1 MNISYFINYGIFS
14 AFILLFLLEVGVGLL
29 SLISFGNYRE
39 KLMRYIVPVWEIN
52 GTFGVFYVVN
62 LEATYPSAVPLV
74 GTIYVIPVILAIT
87 AFMAHNGYIAYAEY
101 IGKPSQ
107 EALYMRIY
115 GFSMLL
121 VAFIAISMLTSSVSG
136 ISIDLKDG
144 SINLVMMFANYFN
157 ILYFAGITL
166 MTVSVS
172 MIFFE
177 MKKPSKVLPIV
188 FLLAAVAL
196 IAVATL
202 LYTPYIFA
210 NFLQYLLYFVV
221 VLAILLVSYILY
233 LKDYGIAS
241 KVMVVLGTYS
251 AVMYYGLLEYPYFFN
266 GQVNAIELMN
276 SSVMTEY
283 INAITIIG
291 GVLAAAFIT
300 VFVYFSY
307 FKNASDED
315 YANPENTVMQ

>member
-29 SLISFGNYRE
+29 SLIAFGKYRE
-39 KLMRYIVPVWEIN
+39 KLMRYIVPIWEIN

-74 GTIYVIPVILAIT
+74 GTIYVIPVILTIT
-87 AFMAHNGYIAYAEY
+87 VFMAHNGYIAYAEY
-101 IGKPSQ
+101 IGKTSQ

-136 ISIDLKDG
+136 IPINLKDG
-144 SINLVMMFANYFN
+144 TIDLVIMFANYFN
-157 ILYFAGITL
+157 LLYFVGIAL
-166 MTVSVS
+166 ITVSVS

-177 MKKPSKVLPIV
+177 MKKPSKMLPII
-188 FLLAAVAL
+188 FLLAAVVL
-196 IAVATL
+196 IAVATS

-210 NFLQYLLYFVV
+210 NFLKYLLYFTV
-221 VLAILLVSYILY
+221 VLTILLVSYISY
-233 LKDYGIAS
+233 LKDYGIIS

-251 AVMYYGLLEYPYFFN
+251 AIMYYGLLEYPYFFN
-266 GQVNAIELMN
+266 GQVNALALMN

-283 INAITIIG
+283 INAITLIG
-291 GVLAAAFIT
+291 GVLTAMFIT

-307 FKNASDED
+307 FRNIVNEND
-315 YANPENTVMQ
+315 ANHKYTG

>member
-29 SLISFGNYRE
+29 SLIAFGKYRE
-39 KLMRYIVPVWEIN
+39 KLMRYIVPIWEIN

-74 GTIYVIPVILAIT
+74 GTIYVIPVILTIT
-87 AFMAHNGYIAYAEY
+87 VFMAHNGYIAYAEY
-101 IGKPSQ
+101 IGKTSQ

-136 ISIDLKDG
+136 IPINLKDG
-144 SINLVMMFANYFN
+144 TIDLVMMFANYFN
-157 ILYFAGITL
+157 LLYFVGIAL
-166 MTVSVS
+166 ITVSVS

-177 MKKPSKVLPIV
+177 MKKPSKMLPII
-188 FLLAAVAL
+188 FLLAAVVL
-196 IAVATL
+196 IAVATS

-210 NFLQYLLYFVV
+210 NFLKYLLYFIV
-221 VLAILLVSYILY
+221 VLTILLVSYISY
-233 LKDYGIAS
+233 LKDYGIIS

-251 AVMYYGLLEYPYFFN
+251 AIMYYGLLEYPYFFN
-266 GQVNAIELMN
+266 GQVNALALMN

-283 INAITIIG
+283 INAITLIG
-291 GVLAAAFIT
+291 GVLTAMFIT

-307 FKNASDED
+307 FRNIVNEND
-315 YANPENTVMQ
+315 ANHKYTG

>member
-29 SLISFGNYRE
+29 SLIAFGKYRE
-39 KLMRYIVPVWEIN
+39 KLMRYIVPIWEIN

-74 GTIYVIPVILAIT
+74 GTIYVIPVILTIT
-87 AFMAHNGYIAYAEY
+87 VFMAHNGYIAYAEY
-101 IGKPSQ
+101 IGKTSQ
-107 EALYMRIY
+107 VALYMRIY

-136 ISIDLKDG
+136 IPINLKD
-144 SINLVMMFANYFN
+144 STMDLVMMFANYFN
-157 ILYFAGITL
+157 LLYFVGITL
-166 MTVSVS
+166 ITVSVS

-177 MKKPSKVLPIV
+177 MKKPSKMLPII
-188 FLLAAVAL
+188 FLLAAVVL
-196 IAVATL
+196 IAVATS

-210 NFLQYLLYFVV
+210 NFLKYLLYFTV
-221 VLAILLVSYILY
+221 VLTILLVSYISY
-233 LKDYGIAS
+233 LKDYGIIS

-251 AVMYYGLLEYPYFFN
+251 AIMYYGLLEYPYFFN
-266 GQVNAIELMN
+266 GQVNALALMN

-283 INAITIIG
+283 INAITLIG
-291 GVLAAAFIT
+291 GVLTAMFIT

-307 FKNASDED
+307 FRNIVNEND
-315 YANPENTVMQ
+315 ANHKYTG